1 MDNRLTRVWRWITWT
16 WNPASEKEAST
27 AIVEN
32 LWLHW
37 FPAKV
42 DERSIGWGYS
52 LWLGAASAF
61 LFLILVITGVLL
73 MFFYVPSTE
82 HAYWSIKDIDYVV
95 GFGWL
100 LRNQHRW
107 AAHLMVLVVFLH
119 MLRVFFAGA
128 YRAPRAANWLV
139 GLALLLL
146 TLLLSFTG
154 YLLPWDQLA
163 FWAVTVGTNIA
174 KEVPL
179 AGEALRFVLLG
190 GTEIGQSALVRF
202 YVLHVVALPAAVALL
217 FGYHMWRVRRDG
229 GLAVTDPA
237 AAPLPAA
244 GETVAVQ
251 GKTYSLFGVTPGTS
265 LETRAARPQADD
277 AAVASSPHLLRRLI
291 LVFLAVFTL
300 TIILSLI
307 SGAPLEEA
315 ANPSVT
321 PNPAKAPW
329 YFLWLQELLA
339 VTTIRLGRWTI
350 SGGFVGGIV
359 IPGVL
364 LLAAAVWPF
373 LDRSPLHTIGRWF
386 PRERRVQNAVFALIA
401 IAIAILVLI
410 GVLMRGPYWQL
421 YWPWQAWPELPRRL

>member
-1 MDNRLTRVWRWITWT
+1 MRSRLTRLWRWISWS
-16 WNPASEKEAST
+16 WSPASEREAST

-37 FPAKV
+37 FPAKI
-42 DERSIGWGYS
+42 DERSFGWSYS
-52 LWLGAASAF
+52 LWLGVIAAV
-61 LFLILVITGVLL
+61 LFVILTVTGVLL

-82 HAYWSIKDIDYVV
+82 HAYWSIKDIHYVV

-119 MLRVFFAGA
+119 MLRVFFTGA
-128 YRAPRAANWLV
+128 YRAQRSANWLA

-174 KEVPL
+174 KEVPVF
-179 AGEALRFVLLG
+179 GDSLRFVLLG

-202 YVLHVVALPAAVALL
+202 YVLHVFVLPAALLLL
-217 FGYHMWRVRRDG
+217 FAYHMWRVRRDG

-237 AAPLPAA
+237 ATPLPEPKRTSPAPA
-244 GETVAVQ
+244 
-251 GKTYSLFGVTPGTS
+251 KTYSLFGVTPGAS
-265 LETRAARPQADD
+265 LETRAAQPHVDGEGAS
-277 AAVASSPHLLRRLI
+277 SSPHLVRRLI
-291 LVFLAVFTL
+291 LVFLAVFTV

-315 ANPSVT
+315 ANPSIT

-339 VTTIRLGRWTI
+339 VTTIRLGGVTV
-350 SGGFVGGIV
+350 SGGLVGGII

-364 LLAAAVWPF
+364 LTLAAVWPF
-373 LDRSPLHTIGRWF
+373 LDRSPLPTIGRWF
-386 PRERRVQNAVFALIA
+386 PRERRVQNTVFALVA
-401 IAIAILVLI
+401 VGIAILVLI
-410 GVLMRGPYWQL
+410 GLLMRGPYWQL
-421 YWPWQAWPELPRRL
+421 YWPWQAWPTLPRRL